1 MMALLGSKQADTFGD
16 ASLRVSRPNTTL
28 RLQVLEVLRRAI
40 LEFRFQ
46 PGDRLIEREL
56 CEMVGVSRTSI
67 REALRHLESEGLVE
81 NLPNRGPAVARVTPE
96 TALQLYEVRE
106 ALEGL
111 AARLFAERATAKQIQ
126 ALQLALT
133 CLSDA
138 FAAQDRRLIMVETT
152 SFYAVLLDGCGNDIV
167 GAMIQSLQARIQF
180 LRATSMSLPGRAPG
194 SLAEMNAIVTA
205 ISRRDPASAA
215 AAATEHV
222 RRARDAAIDML
233 KREALPA

>member
-1 MMALLGSKQADTFGD
+1 MMALLDNNDAETFGD
-16 ASLRVSRPNTTL
+16 ASLRVLRPNTTL
-28 RLQVLEVLRRAI
+28 RQQVLEVLRRAI
-40 LEFRFQ
+40 LDFRFQ

-111 AARLFAERATAKQIQ
+111 AARRFAERATAKQVA
-126 ALQLALT
+126 ALEEALGQLSA
-133 CLSDA
+133 A
-138 FAAQDRRLIMVETT
+138 FAQQDRRLIIAETT
-152 SFYAVLLDGCGNDIV
+152 RFYAVLLEGCRNDIV

-180 LRATSMSLPGRAPG
+180 LRATSMSQSGRAPG
-194 SLAEMNAIVTA
+194 SLAEMKAIVA
-205 ISRRDPASAA
+205 AVCRRDPEAA
-215 AAATEHV
+215 EAAATEHV
-222 RRARDAAIDML
+222 RRARDAALDVL
-233 KREALPA
+233 KRGTLGT